1 LVGGVEYAA
10 VVLNVF
16 DKKEGPA
23 KSSNN
28 EAATPSATMT
38 TQCFQALSKNTETS
52 SWKSTETKKFVIK
65 YPEGWEIKENQLD
78 STLTKDNIKIV
89 FYNFAGDHLPSVV
102 AKEIPIN
109 FAGQEVIA
117 KQRLPGMF
125 DPRLGTSPNWTILAK
140 IGSNSNCSATVS
152 VVSSPS
158 APDSQLNKTILLILS
173 DVRIKDLEEPEPK
186 TYQNEVLGVSFRYPG
201 SWYGIVTEDLY
212 DSSSSYVQLVLQE
225 TQYRDQQALELIL
238 TKSSQDSSYQSVV
251 RENGKIPIKI
261 GGYNALKVTKNQEIT
276 AVLKKDDDY
285 YTLHIRKNEQ
295 NLLPIRSQEIS
306 KIFDQILSTFKFL

>member
-1 LVGGVEYAA
+1 MDLFGTVYLYPYEK
-10 VVLNVF
+10 
-16 DKKEGPA
+16 KKELKKLFG
-23 KSSNN
+23 
-28 EAATPSATMT
+28 
-38 TQCFQALSKNTETS
+38 
-52 SWKSTETKKFVIK
+52 SWKESGDEDK
-65 YPEGWEIKENQLD
+65 
-78 STLTKDNIKIV
+78 NI
-89 FYNFAGDHLPSVV
+89 
-102 AKEIPIN
+102 
-109 FAGQEVIA
+109 
-117 KQRLPGMF
+117 
-125 DPRLGTSPNWTILAK
+125 
-140 IGSNSNCSATVS
+140 
-152 VVSSPS
+152 
-158 APDSQLNKTILLILS
+158 
-173 DVRIKDLEEPEPK
+173 
-186 TYQNEVLGVSFRYPG
+186 
-201 SWYGIVTEDLY
+201 EDLY